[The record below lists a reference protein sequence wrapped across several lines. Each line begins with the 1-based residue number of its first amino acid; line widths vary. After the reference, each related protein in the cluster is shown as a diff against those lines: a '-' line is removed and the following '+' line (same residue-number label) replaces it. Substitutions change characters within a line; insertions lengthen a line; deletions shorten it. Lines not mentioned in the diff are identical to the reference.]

1 MCSLRKM
8 SGFHSGMSD
17 YPVWDEMN
25 LSVFFIKKSLGVFPR
40 FLASIVIDK
49 MAERK
54 TNGFGCQKLFY
65 FLFFFIFQRP
75 SKISEKVY
83 RQSIC

>member
-1 MCSLRKM
+1 MCSLRKI

-40 FLASIVIDK
+40 FLASIVKDK

-54 TNGFGCQKLFY
+54 TNGFGCQKYFIFSLDELFCIFFFY
-65 FLFFFIFQRP
+65 FPKTEQDI
-75 SKISEKVY
+75 
-83 RQSIC
+83 

>member
-1 MCSLRKM
+1 MCSLRKI
-8 SGFHSGMSD
+8 SGFNSGMSD
-17 YPVWDEMN
+17 YPVSDEMN

-65 FLFFFIFQRP
+65 FLFFIFQRP